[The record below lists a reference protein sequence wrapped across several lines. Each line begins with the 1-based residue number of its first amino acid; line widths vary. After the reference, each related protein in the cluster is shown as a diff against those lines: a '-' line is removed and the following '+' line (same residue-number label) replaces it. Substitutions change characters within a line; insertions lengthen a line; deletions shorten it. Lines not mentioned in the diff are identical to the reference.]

1 MYARAFTALADS
13 AAFTRDKDQ
22 LRSEMIRAAR
32 QERVRQFLAAL
43 RADAKVKD
51 ERAALQRTNAQAE
64 ATAAAQATNSTKR

>member
-1 MYARAFTALADS
+1 
-13 AAFTRDKDQ
+13 
-22 LRSEMIRAAR
+22 MIRGAK

-64 ATAAAQATNSTKR
+64 ATAAAQAASSTKR